1 MNIELQNQLAKL
13 SKLPVDQKL
22 ELKYRAS
29 RDGFSSSDFHSH
41 CDGIANT
48 FTVIKAESGNVFG
61 GFTEQKWHSRV
72 EWVTD
77 PKAFIF
83 SLVNK
88 EEKPFKVPCSN
99 GGQKAIFCDSKLG
112 PCFGGEGTKLK
123 EICMRTDSN
132 KKESYCNFVFA
143 YKHPDYLKDTDKA
156 KNILAGSYNFETVEI
171 EVYA

>member
-48 FTVIKAESGNVFG
+48 LTVIKAKSGNVFG
-61 GFTEQKWHSRV
+61 GFTEQEWHSRGGFI
-72 EWVTD
+72 TD
-77 PKAFIF
+77 PNAFIF

-88 EEKPFKVPCSN
+88 EEKPFMVLCSN
-99 GGQKAIFCDSKLG
+99 EGKQAIGCDSKFG
-112 PCFGGEGTKLK
+112 PCFGGDGKYIRD
-123 EICMRTDSN
+123 ICMRTYSN
-132 KKESYCNFVFA
+132 NKESCRNFG
-143 YKHPDYLKDTDKA
+143 Y
-156 KNILAGSYNFETVEI
+156 S
-171 EVYA
+171 